1 MSNSVRVYSPASIG
15 NIGPG
20 YDVLGLAVTGLGDKV
35 IAREISGDKII
46 IEDIQNADHDIS
58 KNPAKNTMGIAAEA
72 VREKL
77 GIKSGVNLKLIKG
90 LPSGSGIGSSAAS
103 AAAGAFAVNALFDG
117 GLSSENLIHA
127 AMEGEAFVSGGYFAD
142 NVAPS
147 LLGGATLT
155 QSINPLKI
163 AALGDI
169 DALHIILVTPKIQI
183 LTKDSRAVL
192 PESIPM
198 KAFIRNLANT
208 ASITAAFTN
217 NDYTLLKDNLQDDA
231 IEPHRSKLIP
241 GFYNA
246 KEAAINAGADG
257 LCISG
262 AGPTVFAITNKEEQ
276 RDKIASAIVGAFHQE
291 DIEAVATLSR
301 VDKQGTRQ
309 I

>member
-1 MSNSVRVYSPASIG
+1 M
-15 NIGPG
+15 
-20 YDVLGLAVTGLGDKV
+20 
-35 IAREISGDKII
+35 KI
-46 IEDIQNADHDIS
+46 
-58 KNPAKNTMGIAAEA
+58 
-72 VREKL
+72 
-77 GIKSGVNLKLIKG
+77 
-90 LPSGSGIGSSAAS
+90 
-103 AAAGAFAVNALFDG
+103 
-117 GLSSENLIHA
+117 
-127 AMEGEAFVSGGYFAD
+127 
-142 NVAPS
+142 
-147 LLGGATLT
+147 
-155 QSINPLKI
+155 SINPLKI

-192 PESIPM
+192 PGSIPM

-276 RDKIASAIVGAFHQE
+276 RDIGFSHEQKLGQLRHHDSTKGVSLLQLQSCWEREPRHISVILF
-291 DIEAVATLSR
+291 
-301 VDKQGTRQ
+301 
-309 I
+309 